1 MTKKV
6 VWIICQYAAPLKY
19 GFGSRHFYLAEEWIK
34 QGYEVTI
41 FTSSFNHFIHTKP
54 VINGNYTYEKINDIT
69 VCWVK
74 GNTYRKPSGLGRV
87 FSWLLFSLR
96 MLWIRVGD
104 EVKKPDVII
113 VSSPSIFPI
122 INGYLFKRK
131 FKSKLIM
138 EIRDIWP
145 LTLTTIG
152 KYPKGRP
159 LIVVLSWLE
168 KFAYSKSDFIVSTM
182 PKADLHVREVVN
194 NDFNFKCIPQG
205 IDKEI
210 LKETQSVLNP
220 SFEENFPKDKF
231 IIGYAGTIGAANNL
245 ETLIETAKCFEKS
258 GLRQFH
264 FLILGD
270 GYKKEELQQSAAGLS
285 NVSFLG
291 KVAKKDVKPFLE
303 KCHVLYD
310 GVKSTPLYQFG
321 LSRNK
326 WVDYMLSGRPIIV
339 SYTGY
344 VSMINEA
351 NCGLVVPAEDVEALK
366 NALQSYLFMSND
378 QLNEIGLRGKKYI
391 IENRTFDK
399 LALSYS
405 ELFN

>member
-54 VINGNYTYEKINDIT
+54 VLNGNYTYEKVNDVT

-74 GNTYRKPSGLGRV
+74 GNTYTKPSGIGRV

-96 MLWIRVGD
+96 MLWIKVGND
-104 EVKKPDVII
+104 AKKPDVII

-122 INGYLFKRK
+122 INGYYFKRK

-152 KYPKGRP
+152 KYSKKHP
-159 LIVVLSWLE
+159 LILVLSWLE
-168 KFAYSKSDFIVSTM
+168 KFAYSKSDCIVSTM
-182 PKADLHVREVVN
+182 PKADLHVREVVH

-205 IDKEI
+205 IDKEV
-210 LKETQSVLNP
+210 LKENQSMAADF
-220 SFEENFPKDKF
+220 FEENFPKNKF

-245 ETLIETAKCFEKS
+245 ETLITVARIFDS
-258 GLRQFH
+258 SNMRQFH

-270 GYKKEELQQSAAGLS
+270 GYKKSELQQSAAGLQ
-285 NVSFLG
+285 NVTFLE
-291 KVAKKDVKPFLE
+291 KVAKKNVNAFLE
-303 KCHVLYD
+303 RCHVLYD

-326 WVDYMLSGRPIIV
+326 WVDYMLSGRPIVV

-351 NCGLVVPAEDVEALK
+351 ECGVVVPAEDVEALK
-366 NALQSYLFMSND
+366 VALQNYLFMSEAELD
-378 QLNEIGLRGKKYI
+378 EMGQRGKKYI
-391 IENRTFDK
+391 MENRTFDK
-399 LALSYS
+399 LAMEYS